1 MNNSQEQKSQ
11 AQGRAKGPGARLRSY
26 RESYRGW
33 RARHRYIPFVA
44 VALISLLM
52 IFVFSD
58 HNLLQTYK
66 RSKRI
71 SGLKKELRRARES
84 YRQDS
89 IRLEEIRSNKDG
101 VEQIARERFMMKA
114 PDEQVFL
121 VEDKP
126 NEKDK
131 GQSQ

>member
-1 MNNSQEQKSQ
+1 
-11 AQGRAKGPGARLRSY
+11 
-26 RESYRGW
+26 
-33 RARHRYIPFVA
+33 
-44 VALISLLM
+44 M

-121 VEDKP
+121 VKDKP